1 MKRESEGEERVSDE
15 IQVKQTQSRRERV
28 WEINRWNLSS
38 I

>member
-28 WEINRWNLSS
+28 RERNRWNLSS